1 MQRVSRLKRELE
13 MLSTEPP
20 PGITCWQTEEQ
31 MDKLHARKLP
41 DFMTIFIF
49 YHNHN
54 YNSNQNTLEKN
65 ITF

>member
-41 DFMTIFIF
+41 DFLTIFIF
-49 YHNHN
+49 YP
-54 YNSNQNTLEKN
+54 S
-65 ITF
+65 